1 RHLLDLDPKRLAVE
15 LPGRLDV
22 VDREAAEC
30 LLLHEHLVL
39 LRRFHSS
46 IGTTG
51 RCPNNRSFGLAAAQR
66 DAALPSTSGGS
77 ESSVSRPTRGRIRSI
92 QPGSHQFARPSSII
106 TDGTRRQRTIVA
118 SIAIAAA
125 MPIPNCLTVG
135 LPLRMKLEK
144 TKTM

>member
-1 RHLLDLDPKRLAVE
+1 M
-15 LPGRLDV
+15 
-22 VDREAAEC
+22 
-30 LLLHEHLVL
+30 
-39 LRRFHSS
+39 
-46 IGTTG
+46 
-51 RCPNNRSFGLAAAQR
+51 
-66 DAALPSTSGGS
+66 
-77 ESSVSRPTRGRIRSI
+77 IRSI

-144 TKTM
+144 TKTMISAADVITRALVARPSTTASWLSSRSW